1 MRGDLPACG
10 TGARVFSG
18 DVDPFDRAQE
28 EARIAAVPGC
38 QIQATHFCQGGNM
51 RTRYHDQSA
60 LRPAQDVLGNGQN
73 TGVIALN
80 ADQVSERDP
89 GLMQSPGMKLRGDRT
104 QPENRLA
111 TAREQRQKQG
121 QAGANFKRIGHQDV
135 MQAGG
140 FETAAQMVIDRLQAC
155 WQRPVGEMR
164 QAPTLQTSDLLAQT
178 RQRVRGHGCSPNREH
193 KENMTT
199 RGAS

>member
-10 TGARVFSG
+10 AGTGVFSG
-18 DVDPFDRAQE
+18 GAGDADRAQE
-28 EARIAAVPGC
+28 EAGIPAAFGGEV
-38 QIQATHFCQGGNM
+38 QTTHFCQGGNM
-51 RTRYHDQSA
+51 RTGYHDKGA
-60 LRPAQDVLGNGQN
+60 LRAAQDLLGDGQN

-89 GLMQSPGMKLRGDRT
+89 GLMQSPGMELRGDRP

-121 QAGANFKRIGHQDV
+121 EAGTNFKRIGHQNV

-140 FETAAQMVIDRLQAC
+140 FEAAAQMVIDRLQAC
-155 WQRPVGEMR
+155 WQHPENRVR
-164 QAPTLQTSDLLAQT
+164 QAPTLEASDLLAQT
-178 RQRVRGHGCSPNREH
+178 RQRVRSHDCSP
-193 KENMTT
+193 
-199 RGAS
+199 